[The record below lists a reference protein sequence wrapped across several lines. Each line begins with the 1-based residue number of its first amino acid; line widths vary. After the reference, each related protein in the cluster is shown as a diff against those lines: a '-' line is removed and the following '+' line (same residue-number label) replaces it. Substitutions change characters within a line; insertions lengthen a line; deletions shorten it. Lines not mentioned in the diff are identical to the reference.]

1 MVQRLFMWMLL
12 LSAPGC
18 LWRSYATI
26 MKVHLDVLTQTADKL
41 ESVVRAGR
49 GVSAESMAEYVYPAQ
64 RGREFLRQFN
74 QDSGRPSYQQFA
86 AFLDQYEA
94 MVHDVDA
101 QRAQGNDWQTVLP
114 GLAQECEALRQRA
127 QEIRHSLQSEG

>member
-1 MVQRLFMWMLL
+1 MVRRLIIWMVVLG
-12 LSAPGC
+12 AAAC
-18 LWRSYATI
+18 VWRSYGTI

-64 RGREFLRQFN
+64 RGREFLRQFERESVR
-74 QDSGRPSYQQFA
+74 QSYRQFA

-94 MVHDVDA
+94 MVRAVDA
-101 QRAQGNDWQTVLP
+101 QRAQGSDWQTILP
-114 GLAQECEALRQRA
+114 SLTQECEALRQRA
-127 QEIRHSLQSEG
+127 EEIRHSLQAES